1 MFYVLQISFTNN
13 CMYSS
18 CTYKL
23 AHQHQ
28 VAPRTAKLGHWNGP
42 HRHRGHDGNPW
53 YSFLIF
59 AVFCIDCAHIEFNHE
74 QFIIMNSWMLVWTII
89 NTNHPFIS
97 KKPVINLKQFLQNT
111 FRLLLTQGK
120 AAQSNYSENVKHRWP
135 AAIKTIFAK
144 ETYINKKNKLFQY
157 NSKWVYLKRW
167 SRQRRLN
174 FLQLESEPVPDH
186 VHF

>member
-13 CMYSS
+13 CMYLS

-97 KKPVINLKQFLQNT
+97 KKTRYKL
-111 FRLLLTQGK
+111 
-120 AAQSNYSENVKHRWP
+120 E
-135 AAIKTIFAK
+135 TIFT
-144 ETYINKKNKLFQY
+144 EHFSFVTYTRQSSTIQLFRKCKTQMASRHQNHICKGNLHKQKK
-157 NSKWVYLKRW
+157 
-167 SRQRRLN
+167 
-174 FLQLESEPVPDH
+174 
-186 VHF
+186 